1 MTQIRIVTDSGSDF
15 DLELA
20 ARHNIT
26 VVPLKIRFGT
36 EEFIDNIDLTSQDF
50 YDKLGSSDELPATA
64 APSQGDFETV
74 FRQLREEGAT
84 DIFCI
89 NLSYQ
94 LSATGQS
101 AVAAAEA
108 VQRESGGAGASSD
121 NASGNGGVA
130 IHTFDSTNL
139 SASLSSI
146 AIAAAQAAEQGKSVA
161 EVTDLINSLS
171 QRCRLFGVLGT
182 LEYLQKGGRI
192 GKVQS
197 MLGSALS
204 IKPIVEVRGE
214 VHEAHKARTRRR
226 AFQWM
231 RDHLLA
237 ERDQAGGISLLTL
250 AHGFAD
256 DFDEFRSLIAQ
267 DFDLGDRHVSAVGP
281 TIATHAGPGVV
292 AMSYMLGPDAA
303 GGTGQS

>member
-1 MTQIRIVTDSGSDF
+1 MTQIRIVTDSGSDL

-20 ARHNIT
+20 ARHNIS

-36 EEFIDNIDLTSQDF
+36 EEFLDNIDLTSQGF
-50 YDKLGSSDELPATA
+50 YEKLAASDDLPATA
-64 APSQGDFETV
+64 APSQGDFETL
-74 FRQLREEGAT
+74 FRRLHDEGAT

-108 VQRESGGAGASSD
+108 IHRESGNS
-121 NASGNGGVA
+121 GGVTV
-130 IHTFDSTNL
+130 HTFDSTSV
-139 SASLSSI
+139 SAATSSI
-146 AIAAAQAAEQGKSVA
+146 VIAAAQAVEQGQSATQVA
-161 EVTDLINSLS
+161 DLITSLS

-214 VHEAHKARTRRR
+214 VHEAHKARTRQR

-231 RDHLLA
+231 RNHLLA
-237 ERDQAGGISLLTL
+237 ERDQGRR
-250 AHGFAD
+250 H
-256 DFDEFRSLIAQ
+256 LIA
-267 DFDLGDRHVSAVGP
+267 D
-281 TIATHAGPGVV
+281 PG
-292 AMSYMLGPDAA
+292 AWLRRRL
-303 GGTGQS
+303 

>member
-20 ARHNIT
+20 AQHNIS

-36 EEFIDNIDLTSQDF
+36 EEFLDNIDLSSQSF
-50 YDKLGSSDELPATA
+50 YEKLAASDDLPATA

-74 FRQLREEGAT
+74 FRQLRDEGAT
-84 DIFCI
+84 DIFCV

-108 VQRESGGAGASSD
+108 VQQESGG
-121 NASGNGGVA
+121 VTV
-130 IHTFDSTNL
+130 HTFDSTNL

-146 AIAAAQAAEQGKSVA
+146 AIAAAQAAEQGQSVA
-161 EVTDLINSLS
+161 EVTELITSLS

-197 MLGSALS
+197 MLGSALA

-226 AFQWM
+226 AFHWM

-256 DFDEFRSLIAQ
+256 DFDEFRSVIAQ
-267 DFDLGDRHVSAVGP
+267 DFDLNDRYVSAVGP

-292 AMSYMLGPDAA
+292 AMSYMVGPDAP
-303 GGTGQS
+303 GGPS

>member
-20 ARHNIT
+20 AQHNIS

-36 EEFIDNIDLTSQDF
+36 EEFLDNIDLSSQSF
-50 YDKLGSSDELPATA
+50 YEKLAASDDLPATA

-74 FRQLREEGAT
+74 FRQLRDEGAT

-108 VQRESGGAGASSD
+108 VQQESGG
-121 NASGNGGVA
+121 VTV
-130 IHTFDSTNL
+130 HTFDSTNL

-146 AIAAAQAAEQGKSVA
+146 AIAAAQAAEQGQSAA
-161 EVTDLINSLS
+161 EVTELITSLS

-197 MLGSALS
+197 MLGSALA

-226 AFQWM
+226 AFHWM

-237 ERDQAGGISLLTL
+237 ERDKAGGISLLTL

-256 DFDEFRSLIAQ
+256 DFDEFRSVIAQ
-267 DFDLGDRHVSAVGP
+267 DFDLNDRYVSAVGP

-292 AMSYMLGPDAA
+292 AMSYMVGPDAP
-303 GGTGQS
+303 GGPS